1 MKRMWFWRDTRGSS
15 AVEIGLTAPFF
26 FALLFGLIEGGLLLW
41 TQLGL
46 QHATAMAARCASIDV
61 STCKDSG
68 TVRSYAVQ
76 QSFGVNPPA
85 STFSYSTPSCGNQ
98 VSASYQFNF
107 VTNYWG
113 TPTLTLSALS
123 CFPR

>member
-1 MKRMWFWRDTRGSS
+1 MKRMSFCRDTAGSS
-15 AVEIGLTAPFF
+15 AVELSLTAPFF
-26 FALLFGLIEGGLLLW
+26 FALLFGLIEGGLVLW

-68 TVRSYAVQ
+68 TVQSYAVQ

-85 STFSYSTPSCGNQ
+85 STFSFSTPICGNQ
-98 VSASYQFNF
+98 VSATYQFNF
-107 VTNYWG
+107 VTTYFG
-113 TPTLTLSALS
+113 TPSLTLSALS
-123 CFPR
+123 CFPK

>member
-1 MKRMWFWRDTRGSS
+1 MKRTSFCRDTAGSS
-15 AVEIGLTAPFF
+15 AVELGLTAPFF
-26 FALLFGLIEGGLLLW
+26 FALLFGLIEGALVLW

-68 TVRSYAVQ
+68 TVQSYAVQ

-85 STFSYSTPSCGNQ
+85 STFSFSTPSCGNE
-98 VSASYQFNF
+98 VSATYQFNF
-107 VTNYWG
+107 VTGYFG
-113 TPTLTLSALS
+113 TPSLTLSALS
-123 CFPR
+123 CFPK

>member
-1 MKRMWFWRDTRGSS
+1 MKRGSLWRDAAGST
-15 AVEIGLTAPFF
+15 AIELWLTAPFF
-26 FALLFGLIEGGLLLW
+26 FALLFGIIEGGMLLW

-46 QHATAMAARCASIDV
+46 QHATALAARCASIDV
-61 STCKDSG
+61 NTCKDSG
-68 TVRSYAVQ
+68 TVQSYAVQ

-85 STFSYSTPSCGNQ
+85 STFTYSTPSCGNQ

-107 VTNYWG
+107 VTNHFG
-113 TPTLTLSALS
+113 TPTLTLTAQS